1 MFGLEIKNLKMFYE
15 QNQILN
21 VLNCAKCSKEFDE
34 PRLLPCGKTVCNDC
48 ISALTI
54 YSNPN
59 SNMFDCAMCL
69 DEHFMPSKGFPLN
82 ESLLKL
88 LEQKPSEVYRG
99 KVVET
104 FKNNLESVHNKK
116 QQLEFNLNNGEDTIK
131 EHCMNLRCLIHASA
145 ETTIVKVN
153 ELADSL
159 INQIIKY
166 ETECIN
172 SFQSISEGKQS
183 TQKQRFQQQF
193 DKIEKF
199 YMEWSVYLKNLQY
212 DEEAIIKANDV
223 ANKLSMEFNDD
234 EIQIKSFIF
243 INDLIKFEPNL
254 DPIDRKLIGTI
265 VHNQLSIQFKQIHNA
280 KSLLIDAQPDSIVV
294 DRLVSGDILFLYL
307 SKRYDLEQFCA
318 LKCNPNCE
326 VLTKRFSFLHYL
338 TNVFK
343 KYNDKVLYLNSNG
356 LIQMVNMN
364 AATDEFLCSQVLIQG
379 ENKEPLLL
387 CMNETNVYC
396 LLIKSQQLLIKSR
409 RVINIMDRIKF
420 QSATSEKPFYFPA
433 NVKQFECVDG
443 KLIWLNATQLQI
455 LNEKTGDLIRSVKV
469 VADKFILNSKNKI
482 VLLNQAVQ
490 RLQVF
495 HIDGALLAEFKV
507 EENLLDVTFFLDKQ
521 DNVLFFNKKTL
532 CLSLP

>member
-1 MFGLEIKNLKMFYE
+1 
-15 QNQILN
+15 
-21 VLNCAKCSKEFDE
+21 
-34 PRLLPCGKTVCNDC
+34 
-48 ISALTI
+48 
-54 YSNPN
+54 
-59 SNMFDCAMCL
+59 
-69 DEHFMPSKGFPLN
+69 
-82 ESLLKL
+82 
-88 LEQKPSEVYRG
+88 
-99 KVVET
+99 
-104 FKNNLESVHNKK
+104 
-116 QQLEFNLNNGEDTIK
+116 
-131 EHCMNLRCLIHASA
+131 
-145 ETTIVKVN
+145 
-153 ELADSL
+153 
-159 INQIIKY
+159 
-166 ETECIN
+166 
-172 SFQSISEGKQS
+172 
-183 TQKQRFQQQF
+183 
-193 DKIEKF
+193 
-199 YMEWSVYLKNLQY
+199 
-212 DEEAIIKANDV
+212 
-223 ANKLSMEFNDD
+223 
-234 EIQIKSFIF
+234 
-243 INDLIKFEPNL
+243 
-254 DPIDRKLIGTI
+254 
-265 VHNQLSIQFKQIHNA
+265 
-280 KSLLIDAQPDSIVV
+280 
-294 DRLVSGDILFLYL
+294 
-307 SKRYDLEQFCA
+307 
-318 LKCNPNCE
+318 
-326 VLTKRFSFLHYL
+326 
-338 TNVFK
+338 
-343 KYNDKVLYLNSNG
+343 
-356 LIQMVNMN
+356 MVNMN